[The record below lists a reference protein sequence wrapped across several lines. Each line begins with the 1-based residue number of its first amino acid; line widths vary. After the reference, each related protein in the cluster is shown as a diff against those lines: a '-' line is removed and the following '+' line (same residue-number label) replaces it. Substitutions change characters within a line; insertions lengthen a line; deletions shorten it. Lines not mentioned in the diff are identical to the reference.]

1 MEGWFGLHV
10 CSSLLVHSMLLKQTF
25 EVCESCSLN
34 LRGISM
40 QHYGLGFDVSD
51 NDMLALLHVD
61 FD

>member
-1 MEGWFGLHV
+1 M
-10 CSSLLVHSMLLKQTF
+10 CSSLLVHSVLLKQTF